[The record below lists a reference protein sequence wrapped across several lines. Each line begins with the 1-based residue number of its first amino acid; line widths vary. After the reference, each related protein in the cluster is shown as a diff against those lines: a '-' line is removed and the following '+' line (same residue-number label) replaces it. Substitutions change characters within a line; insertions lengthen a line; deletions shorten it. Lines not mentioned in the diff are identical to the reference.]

1 MPNRKSEIQIVDTH
15 ETSETRST
23 IGFIAEQHQLN
34 RTVVLRVVSLPPD
47 TLGATIA
54 LAAETDQPMDPASQR
69 GKRKHV

>member
-34 RTVVLRVVSLPPD
+34 RTVVQTHQSEVF
-47 TLGATIA
+47 A
-54 LAAETDQPMDPASQR
+54 LFIPSGSRESR
-69 GKRKHV
+69 GYADVP